1 MAPFE
6 RLQPSAGGR
15 WRSAGTNSPQGLF
28 VSGLTPLKRSAL
40 PVGGAASGRAK
51 PVPRRLLGVG
61 HCRHVADE
69 AGLGRETP
77 DARNEFSAG
86 RGRAANRPRA

>member
-1 MAPFE
+1 MAPFG

-40 PVGGAASGRAK
+40 LKGGAARGQAE
-51 PVPRRLLGVG
+51 PDPRRLLG
-61 HCRHVADE
+61 
-69 AGLGRETP
+69 
-77 DARNEFSAG
+77 AG
-86 RGRAANRPRA
+86 R